1 MAIQQNSSFS
11 YSKVRTTT
19 SESNYAVVKSTETSN
34 WVVKSTVSGNEVG
47 ESASTVESALA
58 NASQF
63 GIDSSQINSSYAYE
77 QENAPLTQSQ
87 ITENNINQTQTDIV
101 NATNVSNTEIETLK
115 KYENASVVSFVNND
129 ELLSDENYNRS
140 GFSTNRNLNLPEGA
154 ERAPNPK
161 TRTIVVDRKGNK
173 LDRDLRIR
181 IIVPPKYLKGYSKIL
196 TVNEGILFPFTPT
209 ISYEVKADYGTATP
223 IHSNFPI
230 NFYQRS
236 SITPINIQGR
246 FSVENEIDARI
257 YIGVMHLL
265 RSLTRMR
272 FGGAEYGDPD
282 SGAPPP
288 VCRLFGYGTN
298 MFDNVPVVI
307 TSYRVELQDSI
318 DYFTVNTGEL
328 EGDVASSD
336 VTSVPTLSTIAIT
349 CLPMY
354 SREEMQN
361 FSVNAYLEGNLKGKG
376 YI

>member
-1 MAIQQNSSFS
+1 MAIQKNSSFT
-11 YSKVRTTT
+11 YSQVRTTT
-19 SESNYAVVKSTETSN
+19 VESNYAVVKSTETSN
-34 WVVKSTVSGNEVG
+34 WVVKNTVSGNEIG
-47 ESASTVESALA
+47 KSASTIESALE
-58 NASQF
+58 NASQA
-63 GIDSSQINSSYAYE
+63 GVDSSQINSSYAYD
-77 QENAPLTQSQ
+77 QENAPPSQ
-87 ITENNINQTQTDIV
+87 AQINQSNSDQNQVDI
-101 NATNVSNTEIETLK
+101 NNSTNVSDTEIETIK

-140 GFSTNRNLNLPEGA
+140 GFSTNRSINLPEGA
-154 ERAPNPK
+154 ERAPDPK
-161 TRTIVVDRKGNK
+161 PRTIVVDRKGNK

-181 IIVPPKYLKGYSKIL
+181 ILVPPKYLKGYSKIL
-196 TVNEGILFPFTPT
+196 TINEGILFPFTPT
-209 ISYEVKADYGTATP
+209 ISYEISADYGTASP

-236 SITPINIQGR
+236 KISPISIQGK
-246 FSVENEIDARI
+246 FAVENEIDARI

-272 FGGAEYGDPD
+272 FGGSEYGDPD

-318 DYFTVNTGEL
+318 DYFTVNVGEL
-328 EGDVASSD
+328 GGDSESSD
-336 VTSVPTLSTIAIT
+336 VTSVPVLSTIAIT

-361 FSVNAYLEGNLKGKG
+361 FSVNAYLEGNLKGRG